1 MDRDLG
7 LALSQALTHRTQ
19 TVAQSLE
26 TCVHLSLIMSSL
38 SFPAEYRSCHPSIM
52 AKHYII
58 SSSHYKKTRTSS
70 TGVIVQEKGTKKQ
83 DDGVSYKQQQNTSTT
98 SNNFSISL
106 FRGIFVRR
114 DQVPA
119 PHIPVVD
126 VIADGP
132 ISYER

>member
-1 MDRDLG
+1 
-7 LALSQALTHRTQ
+7 
-19 TVAQSLE
+19 
-26 TCVHLSLIMSSL
+26 
-38 SFPAEYRSCHPSIM
+38 M
-52 AKHYII
+52 AKYYII
-58 SSSHYKKTRTSS
+58 SSSHYKKTRTPS
-70 TGVIVQEKGTKKQ
+70 TGVIAQEKGTKKQ

-126 VIADGP
+126 VVADGP
-132 ISYER
+132 ISYERWWENQEDDGVEQSDTNPGYTLVRFY